1 MKKYKWFIIL
11 FNLLLLLGYFTYSI
25 RAKEEILGEGQLVL
39 LELAPVD
46 PRSLMQGDY
55 MNLRY
60 AISRDVDTE
69 TEKLS
74 RRGYCVIKIDQ
85 HGVGRKV
92 RFQQDSSPLD
102 KGEYLIKYTSP
113 NEWIINIGAESFF
126 FQEGHAEKY
135 ERAKYGA
142 LRIDKNGNS
151 LLVGLYDQGLKE
163 IK

>member
-1 MKKYKWFIIL
+1 MKKYKWFIIF

-25 RAKEEILGEGQLVL
+25 QAKEEILKEGQLVL
-39 LELAPVD
+39 LKLAPVD

-55 MNLRY
+55 MTLRY
-60 AISRDVDTE
+60 AISQDVDTE
-69 TEKLS
+69 TEKLA

-85 HGVGRKV
+85 HGVGQKV
-92 RFQQDSSPLD
+92 RFQRDPSPLN

-113 NEWIINIGAESFF
+113 NEWNINLGAESFF

-135 ERAKYGA
+135 ENAKYGA
-142 LRIDKNGNS
+142 LKVDKGGNS
-151 LLVGLYDQGLKE
+151 LLVGLYDQQLKE